1 MKKYIKINLNQ
12 AESKESKQE
21 RVADQIRWALFVVM
35 AILFLGANI
44 NVWMIS
50 RGYDKII
57 IQKENEI
64 DRVKEEIKALQA
76 KGKNLSKE
84 DILSF
89 AQLEQDRFLWAR
101 NMELL
106 GEMTPDDMAITG
118 LKFKHDKLTISG
130 IAPVYDDKKDFDII
144 NSYIHRLNGNL
155 EFASNFKRIKYV
167 GHNRLN
173 FRGQDIVKFE
183 VLAPAKQPK
192 VKKKA
197 K

>member
-64 DRVKEEIKALQA
+64 ERVKEEIKALQA